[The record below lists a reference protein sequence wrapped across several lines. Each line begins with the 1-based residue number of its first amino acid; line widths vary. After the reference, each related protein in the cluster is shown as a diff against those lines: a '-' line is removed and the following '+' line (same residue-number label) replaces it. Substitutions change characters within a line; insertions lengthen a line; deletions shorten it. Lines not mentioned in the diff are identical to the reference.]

1 MDTKKGATRILV
13 AGFGGQG
20 VLFVGKLLAYIG
32 SMRGEQVT
40 WLPSY
45 GPEMR
50 GGTANCGVILSG
62 SPIGSPIVA
71 EPDVLIAMNLP
82 SFQAYEHKVAPG
94 GAILL
99 DETLVP
105 EKPAR
110 SDIGYYPVPATALAQ
125 ENGLEGLS
133 NMILLG
139 KLFEHRLP
147 TDDTTVYE
155 ALKKILPE
163 QKKHLLD
170 ANRRAV
176 ALGRAYQTAGA
187 ERKAAGA

>member
-1 MDTKKGATRILV
+1 MNKESKTTRILV

-50 GGTANCGVILSG
+50 GGTANCSVILSDA
-62 SPIGSPIVA
+62 PIGSPIVSQ
-71 EPDVLIAMNLP
+71 PDVLIAMNLP
-82 SFQAYEHKVAPG
+82 SFQAYERKVAPG

-99 DETLVP
+99 DESLVQ
-105 EKPAR
+105 ERPAR
-110 SDIGYYPVPATALAQ
+110 TDITYYPVPATRLAQ
-125 ENGLEGLS
+125 ENRLDGLS

-139 KLFEHRLP
+139 KLFERCLP
-147 TDDTTVYE
+147 TGDSLVMET
-155 ALKKILPE
+155 LKKMLPE
-163 QKKHLLD
+163 KKKHLLG
-170 ANRRAV
+170 ANSSAI
-176 ALGRAYQTAGA
+176 ALGRAYA
-187 ERKAAGA
+187 EPRAAKKAAGA